1 MSHNT
6 SADRE
11 LPKQFITIPSGGNI
25 RTVTPVNRFSVIGSY
40 YLAKLLHWILHPLI
54 IPNTFQKLTMFD
66 ICECTICSMSVADS
80 DEGFLESPK
89 AYLHDMD

>member
-11 LPKQFITIPSGGNI
+11 LPKYYYHIPSGSNI
-25 RTVTPVNRFSVIGSY
+25 RTINGFSVLRSY